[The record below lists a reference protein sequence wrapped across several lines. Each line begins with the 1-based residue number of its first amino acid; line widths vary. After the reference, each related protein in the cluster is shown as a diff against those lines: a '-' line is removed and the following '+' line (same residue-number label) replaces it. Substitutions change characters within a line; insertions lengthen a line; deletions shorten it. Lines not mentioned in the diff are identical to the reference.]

1 MKEIKIRD
9 KHPGSE
15 TLVRAKRMPSSFYMN
30 ENLFQTKPKKIGAIT
45 IRRTH
50 RAGIYKQV
58 DKTAKKYQF
67 NEEKTLETTIFFG
80 FKNLGSGSGQIQQ
93 IQQGN
98 NA

>member
-1 MKEIKIRD
+1 
-9 KHPGSE
+9 
-15 TLVRAKRMPSSFYMN
+15 MPSSYNMN
-30 ENLFQTKPKKIGAIT
+30 ENLFQSKHKKIGAIT

-80 FKNLGSGSGQIQQ
+80 FKSLGSGSGQIQQ
-93 IQQGN
+93 IQMRN
-98 NA
+98 TA